1 MEEIITQNT
10 VQQPT
15 TQPADNGDQGGGKM
29 FTQEE
34 VNNIVRDRLARERAK
49 NTPQEPTEEEKRV
62 QDLNTRESKLACREY
77 VMDQGLPRQ
86 LLDVLDTSNYEEF
99 KSKADIVT
107 GLLNANK
114 STNTVADATLAEM
127 KLRIAYEKNI
137 PTELASRLT
146 GSTESEIYQDADT
159 MIGIIRAIKG
169 PAPLYDPQSCNEG
182 TAGTGFK
189 RTKHTPKQY

>member
-127 KLRIAYEKNI
+127 KLRIAYEKSI
-137 PTELASRLT
+137 PTGLASRLT

-159 MIGIIRAIKG
+159 MLGIIRAIKG

-182 TAGTGFK
+182 TTGTGFK